1 MEVIEVM
8 TQSPDEII
16 AAQMKECFSFEP
28 SQLEALLFRALSR
41 AYATGIKDEEANDE
55 AYNALC
61 SASYDGRN
69 ELSSHIWVE
78 PEEQAENNPQ
88 RVDWEPSGSIFE
100 GVVTE
105 MR

>member
-1 MEVIEVM
+1 M
-8 TQSPDEII
+8 TETSDKILE
-16 AAQMKECFSFEP
+16 AQMKECFSFEP

-41 AYATGIKDEEANDE
+41 AYATGIRDEEANDE

-69 ELSSHIWVE
+69 ALTPHIWVE
-78 PEEQAENNPQ
+78 PEEQAEDNPQ
-88 RVDWEPSGSIFE
+88 RVDWEPSGSIYE